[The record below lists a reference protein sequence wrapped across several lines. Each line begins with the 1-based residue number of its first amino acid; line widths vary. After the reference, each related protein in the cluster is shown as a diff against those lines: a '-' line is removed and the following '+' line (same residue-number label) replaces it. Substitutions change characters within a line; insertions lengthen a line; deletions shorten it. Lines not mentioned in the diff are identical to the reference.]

1 MKRHPFRTPPEGVGH
16 DYDSLLAWIRREHP
30 GMPLTKASRIAEI
43 QVGKVAVAAMKKEAL
58 AKIRDD

>member
-1 MKRHPFRTPPEGVGH
+1 
-16 DYDSLLAWIRREHP
+16 
-30 GMPLTKASRIAEI
+30 MPLTKASRIAEI